1 LRAGRCGTIAPARPR
16 PGSMEIRAEGEPM
29 NTDDTTRT
37 AGPTT
42 AAAGD
47 DAAHELGTAK
57 GKGAVQRPARRR
69 PGRPR
74 GQDSA
79 VVREQA
85 LRTAVDLIARQGFGA
100 TSMAQ
105 VAEGAGISPSG
116 LAHHFPSKKALLGAV
131 LAHRDAVDS
140 DPMPPEGSTPWSA
153 FDHLVRVAGL
163 NMQRRQIVL
172 LYATVTGE
180 ATTPDHPAHEWMLGH
195 FEAVMESLTRCL
207 RLDQEKGDV
216 REDAPVERIARE
228 TVALMDGLQLQWLID
243 STVDM
248 AEILGDHVARLK
260 EAWGTD
266 RV

>member
-1 LRAGRCGTIAPARPR
+1 
-16 PGSMEIRAEGEPM
+16 M
-29 NTDDTTRT
+29 NTDQTTR
-37 AGPTT
+37 
-42 AAAGD
+42 AAATAS
-47 DAAHELGTAK
+47 AAEGTVAAREPRERSTAK
-57 GKGAVQRPARRR
+57 GPAAEKRPVRRR

-85 LRTAVDLIARQGFGA
+85 LQTAVDLIARQGFGA

-180 ATTPDHPAHEWMLGH
+180 ATTPDHPAHEWMLDH
-195 FEAVMESLTRCL
+195 FEAVMESLMRCL

-243 STVDM
+243 PSVDM
-248 AEILGDHVARLK
+248 AEILGDHVTRLK
-260 EAWGTD
+260 EAWGTGRD
-266 RV
+266 

>member
-1 LRAGRCGTIAPARPR
+1 
-16 PGSMEIRAEGEPM
+16 M
-29 NTDDTTRT
+29 NTDQTTR
-37 AGPTT
+37 
-42 AAAGD
+42 AAATAS
-47 DAAHELGTAK
+47 AAEGTVAAREPREHSTAE
-57 GKGAVQRPARRR
+57 GAAAEKRPVRRR

-153 FDHLVRVAGL
+153 FDHLVHVAGL

-180 ATTPDHPAHEWMLGH
+180 ATTPDHPAHEWMLDH

-243 STVDM
+243 PSVDM

-260 EAWGTD
+260 EAWGTGQD
-266 RV
+266 

>member
-1 LRAGRCGTIAPARPR
+1 
-16 PGSMEIRAEGEPM
+16 MEIRAEGEPM
-29 NTDDTTRT
+29 NTDHTTRT

-47 DAAHELGTAK
+47 DAAHELGTAE
-57 GKGAVQRPARRR
+57 GKGAVQRPVRRR

-105 VAEGAGISPSG
+105 VAEAAGISPSG

-243 STVDM
+243 SSVDM

-260 EAWGTD
+260 EAWGTG
-266 RV
+266 RN